1 MLKNQLENIYEQYSR
16 SVDIVIYGNLD
27 HMCLDGK
34 AFPYS
39 ITGNIKDEFS
49 LDKKKNEEKKCQQ
62 YKIKLFKMK

>member
-1 MLKNQLENIYEQYSR
+1 M
-16 SVDIVIYGNLD
+16 IYGNLD